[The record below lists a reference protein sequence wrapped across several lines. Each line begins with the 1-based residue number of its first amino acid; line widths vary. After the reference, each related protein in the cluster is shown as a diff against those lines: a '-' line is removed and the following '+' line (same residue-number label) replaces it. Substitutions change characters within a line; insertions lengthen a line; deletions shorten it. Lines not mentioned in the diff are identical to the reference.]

1 LGRQVDDRRIT
12 PYSHVEYIANVS
24 SKLNNTQQRFN
35 KDKANRMTTLQQ
47 SSILTQQLLFFHKTT
62 YFLLSTLSSKK
73 TRDELFNKLPEPSL
87 IQWFIDGVDLQTATE
102 YGSLM
107 VLKRPLEIAMAI
119 ASSNGVRLN
128 DRDFALLQLFRIVAD
143 DAVPRQSIKE
153 LFKVAFP
160 RTKPV
165 PTNPE
170 KLRQFF
176 LQTKFPDKL
185 FEALHSLRAI
195 DKTKCCR
202 EHANCGCTRVVTDA
216 KIDELFGGF
225 TAWVIQEIES
235 EEEKKGVERQ
245 NRFGRFVEPNQY
257 NNFKVVLDIMKSIWH
272 YGVKSKERSTVIQN
286 YASIIP
292 SNCSSGNREQLL
304 FETSPLTKEQLE
316 RLHSYYTVK
325 IWPTMSDET
334 RAQRDGSQTY
344 TGYFKPIVSELRNKM
359 VYEDPGNDWF
369 ETLTATNDEK
379 EGSFY
384 DLIMTLGV
392 HLIVSA
398 KDKFPEAYGVVSS
411 SPEVDTTQLR
421 EFDLDKVIGEF
432 NYKKER
438 NQ

>member
-87 IQWFIDGVDLQTATE
+87 IQWFIDDVDRETATK

-107 VLKRPLEIAMAI
+107 VLKRPLEID
-119 ASSNGVRLN
+119 SRNGVKLN
-128 DRDFALLQLFRIVAD
+128 DRDFALLQLFRVVAD
-143 DAVPRQSIKE
+143 SVAVPRQSIKK

-160 RTKPV
+160 RTKPE

-176 LQTKFPDKL
+176 LDTNLPDKL

-202 EHANCGCTRVVTDA
+202 EDANCGCTRVVTDA
-216 KIDELFGGF
+216 RIHELFGSF
-225 TAWVIQEIES
+225 TAWVIREIES
-235 EEEKKGVERQ
+235 EEEKKGVEQ
-245 NRFGRFVEPNQY
+245 KNRFGRFVEPNQY
-257 NNFKVVLDIMKSIWH
+257 NNFTVVLDTIKSILH
-272 YGVKSKERSTVIQN
+272 YGGVESKPKTVRQN
-286 YASIIP
+286 YACIIP
-292 SNCSSGNREQLL
+292 SKFGNREQLL